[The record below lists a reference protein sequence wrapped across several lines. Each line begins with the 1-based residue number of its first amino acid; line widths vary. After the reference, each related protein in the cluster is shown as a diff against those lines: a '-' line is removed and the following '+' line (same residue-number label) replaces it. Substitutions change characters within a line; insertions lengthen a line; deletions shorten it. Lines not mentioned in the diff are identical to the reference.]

1 MTDFQLI
8 SLYLRTQF
16 TKYTQDLHKII
27 KTTPN
32 PQPMKSCLPYRLVFI
47 QNTMFVLGL
56 FSGLKMELN
65 FQRRSIYY
73 LIQIYVPSA
82 MIVVL
87 SWVSN
92 ALKVEYPQP
101 NHIFLASDLSWK
113 RKEQEWGGG
122 GRWWC
127 WQEGSIG
134 TFFAEGGEGSGR
146 SFSVGS

>member
-1 MTDFQLI
+1 
-8 SLYLRTQF
+8 
-16 TKYTQDLHKII
+16 
-27 KTTPN
+27 
-32 PQPMKSCLPYRLVFI
+32 
-47 QNTMFVLGL
+47 MFVLGL

-101 NHIFLASDLSWK
+101 DHIFLASDLSWE
-113 RKEQEWGGG
+113 RKEDSSFLCDVDKRAVLVPFFLGW
-122 GRWWC
+122 
-127 WQEGSIG
+127 EGKREE
-134 TFFAEGGEGSGR
+134 F
-146 SFSVGS
+146 

>member
-8 SLYLRTQF
+8 SLYLRTEY

-47 QNTMFVLGL
+47 QNAMFVLGL

-92 ALKVEYPQP
+92 ALKL
-101 NHIFLASDLSWK
+101 NILSLTIFFWLLT
-113 RKEQEWGGG
+113 
-122 GRWWC
+122 C
-127 WQEGSIG
+127 
-134 TFFAEGGEGSGR
+134 SGR
-146 SFSVGS
+146 EKRTPLFSSRRRGR

>member
-1 MTDFQLI
+1 
-8 SLYLRTQF
+8 
-16 TKYTQDLHKII
+16 
-27 KTTPN
+27 
-32 PQPMKSCLPYRLVFI
+32 
-47 QNTMFVLGL
+47 MFVLGL

-101 NHIFLASDLSWK
+101 EHIFLASDLFWE
-113 RKEQEWGGG
+113 RKEDSSFLFQE
-122 GRWWC
+122 
-127 WQEGSIG
+127 EGEVMLTRGQYWYLFSLG
-134 TFFAEGGEGSGR
+134 WEGKREK
-146 SFSVGS
+146 F

>member
-1 MTDFQLI
+1 
-8 SLYLRTQF
+8 
-16 TKYTQDLHKII
+16 
-27 KTTPN
+27 
-32 PQPMKSCLPYRLVFI
+32 
-47 QNTMFVLGL
+47 MFVLGL

-101 NHIFLASDLSWK
+101 DHIFLASDLSWE
-113 RKEQEWGGG
+113 RKEEGGG
-122 GRWWC
+122 GGGGDVDKRAVLVPFFLGW
-127 WQEGSIG
+127 EGKREE
-134 TFFAEGGEGSGR
+134 F
-146 SFSVGS
+146 

>member
-1 MTDFQLI
+1 
-8 SLYLRTQF
+8 
-16 TKYTQDLHKII
+16 
-27 KTTPN
+27 
-32 PQPMKSCLPYRLVFI
+32 MKSCLPYRLVFI
-47 QNTMFVLGL
+47 QNAMFVLGL

-101 NHIFLASDLSWK
+101 DHIFLASDLSWE
-113 RKEQEWGGG
+113 RKEE
-122 GRWWC
+122 
-127 WQEGSIG
+127 EGEVMLTRG
-134 TFFAEGGEGSGR
+134 QYWYL
-146 SFSVGS
+146 FS

>member
-8 SLYLRTQF
+8 SLYLRTEY

-47 QNTMFVLGL
+47 QNVMFVLGL

-101 NHIFLASDLSWK
+101 DHIFLASDLFWE
-113 RKEQEWGGG
+113 RKEDSSFLFQE
-122 GRWWC
+122 
-127 WQEGSIG
+127 EGEVMLTRG
-134 TFFAEGGEGSGR
+134 QYWYLFFLGWEGKREE
-146 SFSVGS
+146 F

>member
-1 MTDFQLI
+1 MTDFQLF
-8 SLYLRTQF
+8 SLYLRKEY
-16 TKYTQDLHKII
+16 TKYTQDLHKFL
-27 KTTPN
+27 KN
-32 PQPMKSCLPYRLVFI
+32 HPQPMKSCLPYRLVFI

-101 NHIFLASDLSWK
+101 DHIFLASDLLWE
-113 RKEQEWGGG
+113 RKEDFSFLSQE
-122 GRWWC
+122 
-127 WQEGSIG
+127 EGEVMLTRG
-134 TFFAEGGEGSGR
+134 QYWYL
-146 SFSVGS
+146 FS

>member
-1 MTDFQLI
+1 
-8 SLYLRTQF
+8 
-16 TKYTQDLHKII
+16 
-27 KTTPN
+27 
-32 PQPMKSCLPYRLVFI
+32 
-47 QNTMFVLGL
+47 MFVLGL

-101 NHIFLASDLSWK
+101 DHIFLASDLSWE
-113 RKEQEWGGG
+113 RKEDSSFFSQE
-122 GRWWC
+122 
-127 WQEGSIG
+127 EGEMMLTRGQYWYLFSWDG
-134 TFFAEGGEGSGR
+134 KGSGR
-146 SFSVGS
+146 SFSVGT

>member
-1 MTDFQLI
+1 
-8 SLYLRTQF
+8 
-16 TKYTQDLHKII
+16 
-27 KTTPN
+27 
-32 PQPMKSCLPYRLVFI
+32 MKSCLPYRLVFI

-92 ALKVEYPQP
+92 ALKVEYLQP
-101 NHIFLASDLSWK
+101 DHIFLAADLSWE
-113 RKEQEWGGG
+113 RKEDSSFLFQEEGEVMLTRGAVLVPFFLRMGREAGG
-122 GRWWC
+122 
-127 WQEGSIG
+127 
-134 TFFAEGGEGSGR
+134 
-146 SFSVGS
+146 V

>member
-1 MTDFQLI
+1 MTDFQLF
-8 SLYLRTQF
+8 SLYLRTEY

-27 KTTPN
+27 KTTP
-32 PQPMKSCLPYRLVFI
+32 PSFQPMKSCLPYRLVFI
-47 QNTMFVLGL
+47 QNAMFVLGL

-101 NHIFLASDLSWK
+101 DHIFLASDLSWEREEDSSFLSQEEGEVMLTRGWYWYLFFLGWEGK
-113 RKEQEWGGG
+113 REE
-122 GRWWC
+122 
-127 WQEGSIG
+127 
-134 TFFAEGGEGSGR
+134 F
-146 SFSVGS
+146 